1 MNIQKI
7 KEQIFMCLTLA
18 MAASYLTVCFDGAR
32 ELAYMQVPIAALL
45 SQIGGTWNKLFRRI
59 AIPTLFT
66 ISSIGFLGFHWPI
79 LLLWPAF
86 FGVASLPFTFKGD
99 KLSDNWFNWIWVVIM
114 GVLSWLASLPVVFI
128 EPTVF
133 TNYIFLGAWTLVGF
147 SLVGILS
154 NIKAT
159 AKFFEWKLCEA
170 LFWGSMGIVLSCL
183 VSWF

>member
-1 MNIQKI
+1 MDIQKI
-7 KEQIFMCLTLA
+7 KEQVFMGLTLA
-18 MAASYLTVCFDGAR
+18 MAASYLTVCFGGAR
-32 ELAYMQVPIAALL
+32 ELVYMQIPIAALL

-59 AIPTLFT
+59 GIPTLFT
-66 ISSIGFLGFHWPI
+66 ISAIGFLGFHWPL

-86 FGVASLPFTFKGD
+86 FGLASLPFTFKGD
-99 KLSDNWFNWIWVVIM
+99 KISDYWFNWIWIIIL
-114 GVLSWLASLPVVFI
+114 GVLSWACSFPVVLAKMSMFPSYAI
-128 EPTVF
+128 
-133 TNYIFLGAWTLVGF
+133 LSAWTLVGF
-147 SLVGILS
+147 SAVGILS